1 MEASLSQRWLTPRL
15 VAPEPPPAFPAK
27 TPECE
32 QRPQRLEEGAWNHPS
47 GSTLAELAVQ
57 ARQDGADPRG
67 SSGSFPSSYLS
78 YSSALL
84 PLPVFL
90 LPHLCLGRLP
100 TAGTSNTT
108 SSLSSGSL
116 ATPAEGPAEPRAG
129 DPLTRHGPSFPLASP
144 ALRPL
149 MAEKVMSGTAAGAL
163 LPGTG
168 ASSRHTWEGLASWV
182 TLPGSADPRPPGAHL
197 QKTGPAVPS
206 PRTSCVLKVRM
217 DVGLQ
222 LWSVC

>member
-1 MEASLSQRWLTPRL
+1 MEASLSERWLTPRL

-27 TPECE
+27 TPECK

-67 SSGSFPSSYLS
+67 SSGSFTSSYLS

-116 ATPAEGPAEPRAG
+116 ATPVEGPAEPYTDRTPRNVIASYS
-129 DPLTRHGPSFPLASP
+129 LSRQASP
-144 ALRPL
+144 AASDGREDGVEYSCRHSCCLEGVYINL
-149 MAEKVMSGTAAGAL
+149 NSGTCVKG
-163 LPGTG
+163 
-168 ASSRHTWEGLASWV
+168 GLA
-182 TLPGSADPRPPGAHL
+182 R
-197 QKTGPAVPS
+197 
-206 PRTSCVLKVRM
+206 
-217 DVGLQ
+217 
-222 LWSVC
+222 